1 MYESALIAV
10 DFSRSS
16 LPMLKRLGYMERMG
30 VKKVVLAHI
39 KATSSG
45 SGGDGPKL
53 SSKEAKEKLAE
64 HAEVLADQFDVETR
78 LLSGDPVEQL
88 LTLAKDEDLD
98 LIVTGSRAHNPAKR
112 LLIGST
118 ASGLVRKADRPLLLE
133 DVRDADEGADNVPR
147 RDGPTLLA
155 TDGSSAAEAAE
166 RDALQMLGKDK
177 HLRVITVSSSNDIA
191 RAWRRLERITQA
203 AEKADVRLVRSVD
216 LGRAEHVIPQ
226 IAAAERASLIIT
238 GRRGREG
245 VRGVRLGSTAENIC
259 REANRPV
266 LLVPGAE
273 QSR

>member
-30 VKKVVLAHI
+30 VKKVVLAHT
-39 KATSSG
+39 KPTASG

-53 SSKEAKEKLAE
+53 SSKELKEKLAE
-64 HAEVLADQFDVETR
+64 HAEVLAGQFEVETR
-78 LLSGDPVEQL
+78 LMSGDPVEQI

-98 LIVTGSRAHNPAKR
+98 LIVTGSRAHSPAKR

-133 DVRDADEGADNVPR
+133 DVRDADEGEDNVPR

-166 RDALQMLGKDK
+166 KDALQMLGKDK

-191 RAWRRLERITQA
+191 RAWRRLERITES
-203 AEKADVRLVRSVD
+203 AEKAGVRLVRSVD

-245 VRGVRLGSTAENIC
+245 VRGVRVGSTAENIC
-259 REANRPV
+259 RNANRPV
-266 LLVPGAE
+266 LLVPGKE
-273 QSR
+273 QKG

>member
-30 VKKVVLAHI
+30 VKNVILVHTKPTA
-39 KATSSG
+39 SG

-53 SSKEAKEKLAE
+53 STQELKDKLAE
-64 HAEVLADQFDVETR
+64 HAEVLSDQFQVETR
-78 LLSGDPVEQL
+78 LLSGDPAEQL
-88 LTLAKDEDLD
+88 LTLAKDEDVD
-98 LIVTGSRAHNPAKR
+98 LIVTGSRAHHPAKR

-118 ASGLVRKADRPLLLE
+118 ASALVRKADRPLLLE
-133 DVRDADEGADNVPR
+133 DVRDADEGEDNIPR

-155 TDGSSAAEAAE
+155 TDGSGAAEAAE
-166 RDALQMLGKDK
+166 DHALRMLGKDN

-191 RAWRRLERITQA
+191 RAWRRLERITNKA
-203 AEKADVRLVRSVD
+203 ADVGVRLIRSVD

-238 GRRGREG
+238 GRRGRDG
-245 VRGVRLGSTAENIC
+245 VRGVRIGSTAEDIC
-259 REANRPV
+259 RNANRPV
-266 LLVPGAE
+266 LLVPGTE
-273 QSR
+273 QGN